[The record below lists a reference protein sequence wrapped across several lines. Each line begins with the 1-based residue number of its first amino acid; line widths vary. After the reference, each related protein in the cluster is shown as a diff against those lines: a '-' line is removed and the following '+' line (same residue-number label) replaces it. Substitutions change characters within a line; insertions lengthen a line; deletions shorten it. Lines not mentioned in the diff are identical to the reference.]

1 MVRDLRRKIIGRR
14 ILDVWTDWPK
24 YFKPH
29 YSLATFKKH
38 VLRKKI
44 EGVERRGKNIL
55 IHLSDPSTQLPR
67 HGSGQVGTGDH
78 LLLIHLKMTGHP
90 LVGEWQMAPRHSS
103 LDTARDKSGQANRKW
118 VPVSRSKLMADPK
131 NGFIRLILF
140 LDGPKNSSMLALSDL
155 RRFAKVLC
163 GPKEEILNLP
173 DLKGLGPEA
182 LAVNFREFSDRFK
195 GKRGKIKQVLMDQGF
210 VVGIGNIYSDEILY
224 KAKIHPASRVE
235 KLEEKHLKAI
245 FKAMR
250 EILNKGIK
258 FRGTSSDD
266 FRDTAGKKG
275 EYGKLILVYQ
285 KTGQK
290 CPKGSL
296 DNARDKHIIQ
306 RMKIGGR
313 SAHFCLECQEFIK

>member
-1 MVRDLRRKIIGRR
+1 MPELPEVETVVRDLRLKIIGRR

-55 IHLSDPSTQLPR
+55 IHLSDK
-67 HGSGQVGTGDH
+67 H

-90 LVGEWQMAPRHSS
+90 LVGKWQI
-103 LDTARDKSGQANRKW
+103 ANRKW
-118 VPVSRSKLMADPK
+118 IPVSKSKLMADPK

-140 LDGPKNSSMLALSDL
+140 LDGPKNSNMLALSDL

-163 GPKEEILNLP
+163 GPKEEIFNLP

-182 LAVNFREFSDRFK
+182 LVINFREFSDRFE
-195 GKRGKIKQVLMDQGF
+195 GKRGKIKQVLMDQSF
-210 VVGIGNIYSDEILY
+210 VVGIGNIYSDEVLY

-235 KLEEKHLKAI
+235 KLKEKHLKAI

-275 EYGKLILVYQ
+275 EYGKVILVYQ

-290 CPKGSL
+290 CPK
-296 DNARDKHIIQ
+296 KHIIQ

-313 SAHFCLECQEFIK
+313 SAHFCSKCQELIS